1 MNLEFIKEDME
12 HLKKASY
19 ININED
25 IAVHK
30 KEIEMLDLFIKQ
42 IEILEDREVKT
53 NKEFEKLMNSHQHL
67 ANEIDRLA
75 EFIINNVKGEPKENQ
90 GAIDTAIR
98 LLSERQY
105 PNIKEEEHGNT
116 R

>member
-1 MNLEFIKEDME
+1 MNIEFIKADME

-19 ININED
+19 ININKD
-25 IAVHK
+25 IAVHE
-30 KEIEMLDLFIKQ
+30 KEIEMLDLFIRQ
-42 IEILEDREVKT
+42 IKVLEDREVKR
-53 NKEFEKLMNSHQHL
+53 NEEFDKLMNSHQYL
-67 ANEIDRLA
+67 SNEIDRLA

-105 PNIKEEEHGNT
+105 PDIKEEEHGD
-116 R
+116 